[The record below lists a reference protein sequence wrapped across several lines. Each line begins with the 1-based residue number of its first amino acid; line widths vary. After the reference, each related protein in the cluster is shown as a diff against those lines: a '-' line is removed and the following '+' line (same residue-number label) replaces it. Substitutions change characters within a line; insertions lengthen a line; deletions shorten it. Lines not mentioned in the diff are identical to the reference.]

1 MAEQEEE
8 WGDFVNPMDFPLNFR
23 ALWLPGN
30 PAIQINPGQ
39 TINGPIRYL
48 SNYRFLMPVRMRMHK
63 VSSITVD
70 QDGSYQDVGE
80 DGDEV
85 IKINDSD
92 VVEVVSA
99 GSKETKDEFVPPS
112 QEIIDSLPLQ
122 LGDKRVWFNASMDD
136 LHKSCEI
143 LKVEIPIDIMALGDK
158 DRKWAI
164 VRLIKKALGKEVK

>member
-63 VSSITVD
+63 VSSITID

-80 DGDEV
+80 DGEEV
-85 IKINDSD
+85 IKIDEND
-92 VVEVVSA
+92 VVEVVSGEA
-99 GSKETKDEFVPPS
+99 TEKKEEFVPPS
-112 QEIIDSLPLQ
+112 QEVIDSLPLD
-122 LGDKRVWFNASMDD
+122 LGDKTVWFKAKMPD
-136 LHKSCEI
+136 LEKSCKI
-143 LKVEIPIDIMALGDK
+143 LGIEIPVETQALNDK
-158 DRKWAI
+158 KRKWVI
-164 VRLIKKALGKEVK
+164 VRLIKEALGK